1 MNFLKKFLHLRIM
14 SNHSD
19 ILIGIELQRKWTT
32 LLDLFD
38 KQTNVLNKMADE
50 LFDIKQKINQ
60 IMANEQ
66 QFLDILSRIDTATNN
81 IAEDL
86 RRIKDQLAGGLSAE
100 AATRIQAQLESKA
113 VTLEG
118 IAASTEE
125 PVPEE
130 PTEPTEPENPPA

>member
-1 MNFLKKFLHLRIM
+1 M